1 MVAPARESLAKLS
14 DELRRLENDRRG
26 TNDVLTAQLQA
37 LSSQTTRLVDALKTP
52 SVRGRWGEIQLRRVV
67 EIAGM
72 VEHCDFDEQTQVVAA
87 DGRQRPDLTV
97 RLPGGKIVV
106 VDAKAPLKAYMEA
119 LEAETEAERIAKL
132 RDHARQMR
140 THIDELSSKA
150 YWEAFDRAPEFV
162 VMFIPGEMFFSAA
175 LQQDP
180 ALIEDAA
187 NRRVILAT
195 PTTMIALLKA
205 VAYGWRQEQMAAN
218 AERIS
223 QLGQELHDRIATM
236 ATYFAE
242 LGASLR
248 NSVEHYNRAVGSLE
262 GRVLPSARRFRELGV
277 AGRNQ
282 IKLLEP
288 VDAMAREPV
297 AAAPANGTHSPGK

>member
-1 MVAPARESLAKLS
+1 
-14 DELRRLENDRRG
+14 
-26 TNDVLTAQLQA
+26 
-37 LSSQTTRLVDALKTP
+37 
-52 SVRGRWGEIQLRRVV
+52 
-67 EIAGM
+67 
-72 VEHCDFDEQTQVVAA
+72 
-87 DGRQRPDLTV
+87 
-97 RLPGGKIVV
+97 
-106 VDAKAPLKAYMEA
+106 
-119 LEAETEAERIAKL
+119 
-132 RDHARQMR
+132 MR

-236 ATYFAE
+236 ATNFSE

-248 NSVEHYNRAVGSLE
+248 NSVEHYNRTVGSFE

-277 AGRNQ
+277 AGRQQ

-288 VDAMAREPV
+288 IDATARQPV
-297 AAAPANGTHSPGK
+297 APAPNGTDSLGK